1 MLDTLQTLDK
11 QNQDSPLQSQH
22 SLNIDIYICSKTG
35 FKEVFFTLFSY
46 EQK

>member
-22 SLNIDIYICSKTG
+22 SINIDTYM
-35 FKEVFFTLFSY
+35 
-46 EQK
+46 Q